1 MQWNLKTLLPDKLRV
16 ISLMYTYGETDGKI
30 TKVPC
35 EALDKCLT
43 NIAIGPAYKDYILFL
58 VKITKCHSI

>member
-1 MQWNLKTLLPDKLRV
+1 
-16 ISLMYTYGETDGKI
+16 MYTYGETDGKI